1 MKFLKE
7 VKNLLTLTVGFDNLL
22 GANKFDE
29 ETTIENS
36 DICVLGHDRFE
47 KSNLE
52 NSDYNL
58 VKKRSLSL
66 SLEKSNYNLVKK
78 K

>member
-7 VKNLLTLTVGFDNLL
+7 VKTLLTLTVGFDNVLE
-22 GANKFDE
+22 ANKFDE

-36 DICVLGHDRFE
+36 YICVLGHDRFE

-52 NSDYNL
+52 DYDYNL
-58 VKKRSLSL
+58 VKK
-66 SLEKSNYNLVKK
+66 KSIFIIRKI
-78 K
+78 